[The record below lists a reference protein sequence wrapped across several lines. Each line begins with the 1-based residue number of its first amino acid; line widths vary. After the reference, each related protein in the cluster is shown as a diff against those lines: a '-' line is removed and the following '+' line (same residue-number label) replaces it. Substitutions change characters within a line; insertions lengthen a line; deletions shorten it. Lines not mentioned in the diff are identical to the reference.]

1 MSSREDRGR
10 YRGRRRAPT
19 PPYTRYAVVVTGAFL
34 GAGVVAT
41 GAGAALTGTTGD
53 SGLTAASASGA
64 VTTADLGARQAAAD
78 RANRAADRANPAAP
92 DAVDANL
99 WLLPLRNYTVAA
111 PFGTHAA
118 AVHPGITLTA
128 QEGAPFVAAHSGK
141 VVLAR
146 YSGGL
151 GLTVVIDTGN
161 GNTITYGHASRLL
174 VKEGQHVEAGDLIGL
189 VGSSGYAY
197 GSSLYYEVQRDGK
210 PLDTVAFMLTKGVD
224 LTKATSALDS

>member
-1 MSSREDRGR
+1 
-10 YRGRRRAPT
+10 
-19 PPYTRYAVVVTGAFL
+19 VVVTGAFL

-161 GNTITYGHASRLL
+161 GTTITYGHASRLL

>member
-1 MSSREDRGR
+1 
-10 YRGRRRAPT
+10 
-19 PPYTRYAVVVTGAFL
+19 VVTGAFL

>member
-1 MSSREDRGR
+1 
-10 YRGRRRAPT
+10 
-19 PPYTRYAVVVTGAFL
+19 VVTGAFL

-111 PFGTHAA
+111 PFGSHAA

-161 GNTITYGHASRLL
+161 GTTITYGHASRLL

>member
-1 MSSREDRGR
+1 
-10 YRGRRRAPT
+10 
-19 PPYTRYAVVVTGAFL
+19 VVVTGAFL

-197 GSSLYYEVQRDGK
+197 SSSLYYEVQRDGK

>member
-10 YRGRRRAPT
+10 YRGRRRAPS

-34 GAGVVAT
+34 GAGVVAM
-41 GAGAALTGTTGD
+41 GSAALPGTTPD
-53 SGLTAASASGA
+53 SGLTATSASGA
-64 VTTADLGARQAAAD
+64 FTVNDLNARQAAAD
-78 RANRAADRANPAAP
+78 RANRATDRTSPASP
-92 DAVDANL
+92 DAVDAGL

-111 PFGTHAA
+111 PFGAHAGI
-118 AVHPGITLTA
+118 HPGISLAT
-128 QEGAPFVAAHSGK
+128 QEGTPFVAAHSGK

-161 GNTITYGHASRLL
+161 GTTVTYGHASRLL
-174 VKEGQHVEAGDLIGL
+174 VHEGQQVEAGDLVGL

-197 GSSLYYEVQRDGK
+197 GSTLYYEVQRDGK
-210 PLDTVAFMLTKGVD
+210 PIDAVTFMLTKGVD
-224 LTKATSALDS
+224 LTKATEAVDS

>member
-1 MSSREDRGR
+1 MATASGPPGPPPQHRPASARRLVQLGFRRVCVSSREDRGR

-111 PFGTHAA
+111 PFGSHAA
-118 AVHPGITLTA
+118 AVHPG
-128 QEGAPFVAAHSGK
+128 
-141 VVLAR
+141 
-146 YSGGL
+146 
-151 GLTVVIDTGN
+151 
-161 GNTITYGHASRLL
+161 
-174 VKEGQHVEAGDLIGL
+174 
-189 VGSSGYAY
+189 
-197 GSSLYYEVQRDGK
+197 
-210 PLDTVAFMLTKGVD
+210 
-224 LTKATSALDS
+224 